1 MDSKGYMELEGTWG
15 AHNYHPLPVVIEKA
29 EGVWVWDVEGNKYM
43 DMLSAYSA
51 VSQGHLHPHVIAEAK
66 AQLDRLTL
74 TSRAFYNDRLGP
86 FLKRLCELAGMEMAL
101 PMNTGAE
108 AVETAIK
115 MARRYAYTKMGIP
128 AGKGEIIVCDN
139 NFHGRTTT
147 IVGFSSDPDS
157 KDGFGP
163 FTPGFTSIPF
173 NDLDAFQDAIHSE
186 TVGILV
192 EPIQAEAGIFVP
204 DPGYLKGL
212 RDICDDKGILL
223 MFDEIQTGLCRTGK
237 MFAFQYEDAKPDIL
251 TVGKAIGAGV
261 IPLSAAISS
270 REIMAVFTP
279 GSHGSTFGGNPLA
292 CAVGEAAI
300 DVLVDERLDER
311 ATELGAY
318 LTDRLEGIR
327 TPNVK
332 EIRGKGLLV
341 GIEMHLPEG
350 ETVRPYCEKLMGLSM
365 LCKDTHERTIRLA
378 PPLTITREELDWAV
392 ERLAQVL

>member
-15 AHNYHPLPVVIEKA
+15 AHNYHPLPVVIERA
-29 EGVWVWDVEGNKYM
+29 EGVWVWDVEGKRYM
-43 DMLSAYSA
+43 DFLSAYSA

-86 FLKRLCELAGMEMAL
+86 FLKRLCEVAGMEMAL

-115 MARRYAYTKMGIP
+115 MARRYAHTKMGVP
-128 AGKGEIIVCDN
+128 ADRGEIIVCDN

-147 IVGFSSDPDS
+147 IVGFSSDEGS
-157 KDGFGP
+157 RDGFGP
-163 FTPGFTSIPF
+163 FTPGFRSIPF
-173 NDLDAFQDAIHSE
+173 NDLDAFQDAITDE
-186 TVGILV
+186 TIGILV
-192 EPIQAEAGIFVP
+192 EPIQAEAGIYPP
-204 DPGYLKGL
+204 DPGYLRGL
-212 RDICDDKGILL
+212 RDVCDDRGVLL
-223 MFDEIQTGLCRTGK
+223 MFDEIQTGLCRTGR
-237 MFAFQYEDAKPDIL
+237 MFAFQHEDAKPDIL

-270 REIMAVFTP
+270 REIMSVFTP

-311 ATELGAY
+311 ATELGEY
-318 LTDRLEGIR
+318 LMGRLEEIR
-327 TPNVK
+327 TPKVK
-332 EIRGKGLLV
+332 EIRGMGLLV
-341 GIEMHLPEG
+341 GIEMHLGEG
-350 ETVRPYCEKLMGLSM
+350 ETVRPYCEKLMGLGM

-378 PPLTITREELDWAV
+378 PPLTIKREELDWAI
-392 ERLAQVL
+392 ERLVQVL

>member
-1 MDSKGYMELEGTWG
+1 MDSKDYMELEGTWG
-15 AHNYHPLPVVIEKA
+15 AHNYHPLPVVIERA
-29 EGVWVWDVEGNKYM
+29 EGVWLWDVEGRKYM

-66 AQLDRLTL
+66 AQLERLTL

-115 MARRYAYTKMGIP
+115 MARRFAHQRFNIP

-147 IVGFSSDPDS
+147 IVGFSSDPGS
-157 KDGFGP
+157 RTGFGP
-163 FTPGFTSIPF
+163 FAPGFKSIPF
-173 NDLDAFQDAIHSE
+173 NDLDAFQAAIHEE

-223 MFDEIQTGLCRTGK
+223 MFDEIQTGLCRTGR
-237 MFAFQYEDAKPDIL
+237 MFAFQYEDAKPDVL
-251 TVGKAIGAGV
+251 MVGKALGAGV

-270 REIMAVFTP
+270 RDIMSVFDP

-311 ATELGAY
+311 ATHLGGY
-318 LTDRLEGIR
+318 LMDRLEDIR
-327 TPNVK
+327 TDNVK

-341 GIEMHLPEG
+341 GIEMHLGEG
-350 ETVRPYCEKLMGLSM
+350 ETVRPYCEKLMGMGM

-378 PPLTITREELDWAV
+378 PPLTINEEELDWAV
-392 ERLAQVL
+392 SRLAQVL

>member
-1 MDSKGYMELEGTWG
+1 MDMKGYMELENTWG

-29 EGVWVWDVEGNKYM
+29 KGVWVWDVEGNKYM

-51 VSQGHLHPHVIAEAK
+51 VSQGHLHPHVIAETK

-86 FLKRLCELAGMEMAL
+86 FLKRLCEIAGMEMAL

-115 MARRYAYTKMGIP
+115 MSRRYAHQKFHIP
-128 AGKGEIIVCDN
+128 ANKGEIIVCEN

-147 IVGFSSDPDS
+147 IVSFSSDPDS
-157 KDGFGP
+157 RDGFGP
-163 FTPGFTSIPF
+163 FTPGFATIPF
-173 NDLDAFQDAIHSE
+173 NDLDAFQNAITE
-186 TVGILV
+186 DTVGLLV

-204 DPGYLKGL
+204 DPGYLRGL
-212 RDICDDKGILL
+212 RDICDDKGVLL

-237 MFAFQYEDAKPDIL
+237 MFAFQHEDAVPDIL

-270 REIMAVFTP
+270 REIMSVFTP
-279 GSHGSTFGGNPLA
+279 GSHGSTFGGNPVA

-311 ATELGAY
+311 ATRLGAY
-318 LTDRLEGIR
+318 LMEKLETIR

-332 EIRGKGLLV
+332 EIRGIGLLV
-341 GIEMHLPEG
+341 GIEMVLDEG
-350 ETVRPYCEKLMGLSM
+350 ENVRPLCEKLMGLGM
-365 LCKDTHERTIRLA
+365 LCKDTHEKTIRLA
-378 PPLTITREELDWAV
+378 PPLTITEEELDWAV
-392 ERLAQVL
+392 DRLAQVL

>member
-15 AHNYHPLPVVIEKA
+15 AHNYHPLPVVIERA
-29 EGVWVWDVEGNKYM
+29 EGVWVWDVEGRKYM
-43 DMLSAYSA
+43 DFLSAYSA

-86 FLKRLCELAGMEMAL
+86 FLKKLCLLAGMEMAL

-115 MARRYAYTKMGIP
+115 MARRYGHRNMGIP
-128 AGKGEIIVCDN
+128 AGKGEIVVCDN

-157 KDGFGP
+157 RDGFGP

-173 NDLDAFQDAIHSE
+173 NDLDAFQEAITDE
-186 TVGILV
+186 TIGILV
-192 EPIQAEAGIFVP
+192 EPIQAEAGIYPP
-204 DPGYLKGL
+204 DPGYLRGL
-212 RDICDDKGILL
+212 RDVCDDRGVLL
-223 MFDEIQTGLCRTGK
+223 MFDEIQTGLARTGR
-237 MFAFQYEDAKPDIL
+237 MFAFQHEDAKPDIL

-261 IPLSAAISS
+261 LPLSAAISS
-270 REIMAVFTP
+270 REIMSVFTP

-311 ATELGAY
+311 AQELGTY
-318 LTDRLEGIR
+318 LMGRLEDIR
-327 TPNVK
+327 TPAVK
-332 EIRGKGLLV
+332 EIRGMGLLV
-341 GIEMHLPEG
+341 GIEMHLGEG
-350 ETVRPYCEKLMGLSM
+350 ETVRPYCEELMGLGM

-378 PPLTITREELDWAV
+378 PPLTITREELDWAL

>member
-15 AHNYHPLPVVIEKA
+15 AHNYHPLPVVIERA

-115 MARRYAYTKMGIP
+115 MARRYAYTKMGVP
-128 AGKGEIIVCDN
+128 AEKGEIIVCDN

-173 NDLDAFQDAIHSE
+173 NDLDAFQDAIHGE

-270 REIMAVFTP
+270 REIMSVFTP

-318 LTDRLEGIR
+318 LMEKLETIR

-332 EIRGKGLLV
+332 EIRGIGLLV
-341 GIEMHLPEG
+341 GIEMVLDEG
-350 ETVRPYCEKLMGLSM
+350 QTVRPHCEKLMGMGM

-378 PPLTITREELDWAV
+378 PPLTITEEELDWAV
-392 ERLAQVL
+392 DRLTQVL